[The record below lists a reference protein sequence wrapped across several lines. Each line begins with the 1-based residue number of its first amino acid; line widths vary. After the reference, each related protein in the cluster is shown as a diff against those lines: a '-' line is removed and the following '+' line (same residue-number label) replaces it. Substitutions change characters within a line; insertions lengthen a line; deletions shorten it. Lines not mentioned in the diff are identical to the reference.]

1 MNLLKTLTNP
11 VYLKNLFRIKF
22 EFKQPNKADI
32 LIYDNETTE
41 RGYTDIFFK
50 NKNKISFFNRLE
62 KINLFILFK
71 SLLFRKFNS
80 LKENYIYHFF
90 NYVKPKIV
98 YTSIDNNPAFYL
110 LKFIFPKA
118 IYLSDQNGMR
128 DNIFYD
134 FCKKQIKE
142 KKKKYICDYYFV
154 FGDYEKKRTKKI
166 INGKILSL
174 GNTKN
179 NFFTIKKQKQKRI
192 ITYISSKIKLRPEME
207 KKIFTK
213 LIKFCDK
220 YKYKLYFLDRP
231 GQNNKK
237 LLEKIFKSS
246 NWNYIKYKT
255 NFTKYK
261 ILSQSKLIAFAHS
274 TLGYEFLS
282 RGSKCISFNNRHY
295 NYSNL
300 SKMNKMGKFW
310 CSPDKY
316 EIVEKK
322 LLEILNYTDREWKK
336 IIKLYSTKIMY
347 YDKKNKNKKKIIYKI
362 LND

>member
-1 MNLLKTLTNP
+1 
-11 VYLKNLFRIKF
+11 
-22 EFKQPNKADI
+22 
-32 LIYDNETTE
+32 
-41 RGYTDIFFK
+41 
-50 NKNKISFFNRLE
+50 
-62 KINLFILFK
+62 
-71 SLLFRKFNS
+71 
-80 LKENYIYHFF
+80 
-90 NYVKPKIV
+90 
-98 YTSIDNNPAFYL
+98 
-110 LKFIFPKA
+110 
-118 IYLSDQNGMR
+118 
-128 DNIFYD
+128 
-134 FCKKQIKE
+134 
-142 KKKKYICDYYFV
+142 
-154 FGDYEKKRTKKI
+154 
-166 INGKILSL
+166 
-174 GNTKN
+174 
-179 NFFTIKKQKQKRI
+179 
-192 ITYISSKIKLRPEME
+192 ME

-347 YDKKNKNKKKIIYKI
+347 YDKNNKNKKKIIYKI